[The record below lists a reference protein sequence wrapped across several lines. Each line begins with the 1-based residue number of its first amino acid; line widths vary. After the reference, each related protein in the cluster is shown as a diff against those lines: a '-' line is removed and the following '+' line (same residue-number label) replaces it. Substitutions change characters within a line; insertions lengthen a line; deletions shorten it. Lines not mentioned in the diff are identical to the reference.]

1 MNPGSGR
8 SRRRPYWLMPVFAL
22 LMLSPPAW
30 VTLTVLSGA
39 VGVAVALS
47 ARRVARTR
55 AGLSKVTEDGVAL
68 GVDAEGRHVVLSDH
82 QLSAHGLILGAS
94 GAGKS
99 TTLLRI
105 LTEHVAR
112 NRPVIAI
119 DMKGSPS
126 FAAELQAAAAAA
138 GRPFLLWSIDGPS
151 HWNPLSHGNPTELK
165 DRLIATERF
174 SEPHYKRAAER
185 YAQMALS
192 VLAHA
197 HPGRPPTL
205 SEMVTAMDSRRIPR
219 MLRDL
224 PRPLA
229 QRVQDY
235 LSELTPDQLSAVKGL
250 RTRLALMAES
260 AAGPFLEPAQ
270 DGGGGPGRDGGGPA
284 LGGGAPALRGGGQID
299 LRAALSGDPVV
310 VFSLNSS
317 RYPGLAAQIGTMVIQ
332 DLVSA
337 TGERLSESRGRPLPH
352 ALVGIDEFSALGA
365 DHLVHLVARGREPGL
380 SVVLATQEFADM
392 ERAAR
397 GLRDQLVGNA
407 AVKIIHRQD
416 VPDSALMAAQLV
428 GTHQVWERTIQTGA
442 GLLGRYDTRRGTR
455 RLVERFVIHPN
466 QIKRL
471 TTGEAIVITKQ
482 PTAQTRA
489 IRVRPPER
497 QGRELG

>member
-1 MNPGSGR
+1 MSSDSR
-8 SRRRPYWLMPVFAL
+8 VRRRRPYWLMPVFAA
-22 LMLSPPAW
+22 LMFSPPAW
-30 VTLTVLSGA
+30 VTLTLLCGA
-39 VGVAVALS
+39 IGVAVALG
-47 ARRVARTR
+47 ARRVARAR
-55 AGLSKVTEDGVAL
+55 ATSAAMPGDGVAL
-68 GVDAEGRHVVLSDH
+68 GVDAAGRQVVLSDQ

-105 LTEHVAR
+105 LTDHVAR
-112 NRPVIAI
+112 HRPVVAI

-126 FAAELQAAAAAA
+126 FAAELRAAAAAA

-197 HPGRPPTL
+197 HPGRAPTL
-205 SEMVTAMDSRRIPR
+205 AEMVTAMDSRRIPA
-219 MLRDL
+219 MLRAV

-235 LSELTPDQLSAVKGL
+235 LAELTPDQLSAVKGL

-260 AAGPFLEPAQ
+260 AAGPFLEPS
-270 DGGGGPGRDGGGPA
+270 RDGS
-284 LGGGAPALRGGGQID
+284 GQID
-299 LRAALSGDPVV
+299 LRAAVSGDPVV
-310 VFSLNSS
+310 VFSLNAA
-317 RYPGLAAQIGTMVIQ
+317 RYPGLAAQIGTTVIQ

-337 TGERLSESRGRPLPH
+337 TGERLSESHGRPLPH
-352 ALVGIDEFSALGA
+352 AIIGIDEFSALGA

-416 VPDSALMAAQLV
+416 VPDSALMAAELV
-428 GTHQVWERTIQTGA
+428 GTHQVWERTIQTGG
-442 GLLGRYDTRRGTR
+442 GLLGRYDTRRETR
-455 RLVERFVIHPN
+455 RLVEQFLIHPN

-489 IRVRPPER
+489 MRVRPPER
-497 QGRELG
+497 RGRELG

>member
-1 MNPGSGR
+1 MTTGPPN
-8 SRRRPYWLMPVFAL
+8 RRRRRFWLIPVFAA

-30 VTLTVLSGA
+30 ATVALLAGA
-39 VGVAVALS
+39 VGIAVAQS
-47 ARRVARTR
+47 AARVARAR
-55 AGLSKVTEDGVAL
+55 APHSTAPGEGVAL
-68 GVDAEGRHVVLSDH
+68 GVDAAGRQVVLSDQ

-105 LTEHVAR
+105 LTDHVAR

-126 FAAELQAAAAAA
+126 FAGQIESAAAAA
-138 GRPFLLWSIDGPS
+138 GRPFALWSIDGPT

-185 YAQMALS
+185 FAQMALG
-192 VLAHA
+192 VLAEA

-205 SEMVTAMDSRRIPR
+205 TEIVAAMDPHRLPR

-229 QRVQDY
+229 ERVQDY
-235 LSELTPDQLSAVKGL
+235 LTELTPDQVSAVKGL
-250 RTRLALMAES
+250 RTRLALLAES
-260 AAGPFLEPAQ
+260 AAGPFLEPA
-270 DGGGGPGRDGGGPA
+270 RDAGSEID
-284 LGGGAPALRGGGQID
+284 LRSALRGD
-299 LRAALSGDPVV
+299 SVV

-317 RYPGLAAQIGTMVIQ
+317 RYPGLAAQLGTMVIQ

-337 TGERLSESRGRPLPH
+337 TGERQAQALGAPLPQ
-352 ALVGIDEFSALGA
+352 ALVGLDEFSALGA
-365 DHLVHLVARGREPGL
+365 DHLIALVARGREPGL
-380 SVVLATQEFADM
+380 SVVFATQEFADM
-392 ERAAR
+392 DRAAR
-397 GLRDQLVGNA
+397 GLGDQLVGNA

-416 VPDSALMAAQLV
+416 VPNSALTAAQLV
-428 GTHQVWERTIQTGA
+428 GTHLVWERTIQTGG
-442 GLLGRYDTRRGTR
+442 GLLGRYDTRRSSR
-455 RLVERFVIHPN
+455 RQVERFLIHPN

-471 TTGEAIVITKQ
+471 TTGEAILITKQ
-482 PTAQTRA
+482 PSTQTRA
-489 IRVRPPER
+489 MRVRPPQR
-497 QGRELG
+497 WGRELG

>member
-1 MNPGSGR
+1 
-8 SRRRPYWLMPVFAL
+8 
-22 LMLSPPAW
+22 
-30 VTLTVLSGA
+30 
-39 VGVAVALS
+39 
-47 ARRVARTR
+47 
-55 AGLSKVTEDGVAL
+55 
-68 GVDAEGRHVVLSDH
+68 
-82 QLSAHGLILGAS
+82 LILGAS

-105 LTEHVAR
+105 LTDHIAR
-112 NRPVIAI
+112 NKPVVAI
-119 DMKGSPS
+119 DLKGSPS
-126 FAAELQAAAAAA
+126 FAAELQAAAAAV
-138 GRPFLLWSIDGPS
+138 GRPFMLWSIDGPS
-151 HWNPLSHGNPTELK
+151 HWNPLSNGSPTELK

-205 SEMVTAMDSRRIPR
+205 AEMVTAMDTRRMPR

-229 QRVQDY
+229 ERVQDY
-235 LSELTPDQLSAVKGL
+235 LTELTMDQLSAVKGL

-260 AAGPFLEPAQ
+260 AAGPFLEPAP
-270 DGGGGPGRDGGGPA
+270 DGGA
-284 LGGGAPALRGGGQID
+284 QID
-299 LRAALSGDPVV
+299 LRSALSDDPVV
-310 VFSLNSS
+310 LFSLNSS
-317 RYPGLAAQIGTMVIQ
+317 RYPGLAAQVGTMVIQ

-337 TGERLSESRGRPLPH
+337 TGERLAEVNGGPVPH

-365 DHLVHLVARGREPGL
+365 DHLIQLVARGREPGL
-380 SVVLATQEFADM
+380 SVVLATQEFADLD
-392 ERAAR
+392 RAAR
-397 GLRDQLVGNA
+397 GLGDQLVGNA

-416 VPDSALMAAQLV
+416 VPESALTVAQLV
-428 GTHQVWERTIQTGA
+428 GTHQVWERTIQTGG

-455 RLVERFVIHPN
+455 RQVERFLIHPN

-471 TTGEAIVITKQ
+471 TTGEAILITKQ

-489 IRVRPPER
+489 MRVRPPQR
-497 QGRELG
+497 WGRELG

>member
-1 MNPGSGR
+1 MNPGPPR
-8 SRRRPYWLMPVFAL
+8 RRRRPYWLMPVFAA

-30 VTLTVLSGA
+30 VTVAVLSA
-39 VGVAVALS
+39 AIGVAVALG
-47 ARRVARTR
+47 ARRIVRARAALATA
-55 AGLSKVTEDGVAL
+55 AGDGVAL
-68 GVDAEGRHVVLSDH
+68 GVDAKGRQVVLSDH

-105 LTEHVAR
+105 LTDHIAR
-112 NRPVIAI
+112 RRPVIAI

-151 HWNPLSHGNPTELK
+151 YWNPLSHGNPTELK

-192 VLAHA
+192 VLAHL

-205 SEMVTAMDSRRIPR
+205 AEMVTAMDSRRIPG

-229 QRVQDY
+229 HRVQDY
-235 LSELTPDQLSAVKGL
+235 LTELTPDQLSAVKGL
-250 RTRLALMAES
+250 RTRLALLAES
-260 AAGPFLEPAQ
+260 AAGPFLEP
-270 DGGGGPGRDGGGPA
+270 RDGGA
-284 LGGGAPALRGGGQID
+284 QID
-299 LRAALSGDPVV
+299 LRAALAGDPVV

-317 RYPGLAAQIGTMVIQ
+317 RYPGLAAQVGTMVIQ

-337 TGERLSESRGRPLPH
+337 TGERQAEANGAPLPQ

-365 DHLVHLVARGREPGL
+365 DHLIALVARGREPGL
-380 SVVLATQEFADM
+380 SVVFATQEFADM

-416 VPDSALMAAQLV
+416 VPDSALMAAQLA
-428 GTHQVWERTIQTGA
+428 GTHQVWERTIQTGG

-455 RLVERFVIHPN
+455 RLVEQFVIHPN

-482 PTAQTRA
+482 PSAQTRA
-489 IRVRPPER
+489 MRVRPPQR
-497 QGRELG
+497 VDIELG

>member
-1 MNPGSGR
+1 MNPGPPSR
-8 SRRRPYWLMPVFAL
+8 RRRPYWLMPVFAA
-22 LMLSPPAW
+22 LMLSPPAR
-30 VTLTVLSGA
+30 VTVAVLSA
-39 VGVAVALS
+39 AIGVVVALG
-47 ARRVARTR
+47 ARRIARAR
-55 AGLSKVTEDGVAL
+55 AAQARAADDGVAL
-68 GVDAEGRHVVLSDH
+68 GVDAEGRQVVLSDH

-105 LTEHVAR
+105 LTDHVAR
-112 NRPVIAI
+112 RRPVIAI

-151 HWNPLSHGNPTELK
+151 YWNPLSHGNPTELK

-192 VLAHA
+192 VLAHG
-197 HPGRPPTL
+197 HPGRPPTIA
-205 SEMVTAMDSRRIPR
+205 EMVTAMDSRRIPG

-229 QRVQDY
+229 LRVQDY
-235 LSELTPDQLSAVKGL
+235 LTELTPDQLSAVKGL

-260 AAGPFLEPAQ
+260 AAGPFLEPARDGGRPAQ
-270 DGGGGPGRDGGGPA
+270 DGGA
-284 LGGGAPALRGGGQID
+284 EID
-299 LRAALSGDPVV
+299 LRAALSGDPIV

-337 TGERLSESRGRPLPH
+337 TGERLSESHGRPLPH

-428 GTHQVWERTIQTGA
+428 GTHQIWERTIQTGG
-442 GLLGRYDTRRGTR
+442 GLLCRYDTRRGTR

-482 PTAQTRA
+482 PTAQARA
-489 IRVRPPER
+489 MRVRPP
-497 QGRELG
+497 QPWGRELG

>member
-1 MNPGSGR
+1 MNTSPPNR
-8 SRRRPYWLMPVFAL
+8 RRRPYWLMPAFAAL
-22 LMLSPPAW
+22 ILSPPAW
-30 VTLTVLSGA
+30 ATMAVLACS
-39 VGVAVALS
+39 VALGVALS
-47 ARRVARTR
+47 ARRVARAR
-55 AGLSKVTEDGVAL
+55 AAQAPTAGDGVAL
-68 GVDAEGRHVVLSDH
+68 GVDDDGRQVVLSDQ

-105 LTEHVAR
+105 LTDHVAR

-126 FAAELQAAAAAA
+126 FAGELEAAARAS
-138 GRPFLLWSIDGPS
+138 GRPFALWSIDGPA

-185 YAQMALS
+185 FAQMALG
-192 VLAHA
+192 VLAQA

-205 SEMVTAMDSRRIPR
+205 AEVVTALDPHRLPR
-219 MLRDL
+219 LLRDL

-229 QRVQDY
+229 ERVQDY
-235 LSELTPDQLSAVKGL
+235 LTELTPDQVSAVKGL
-250 RTRLALMAES
+250 RTRLALLAES
-260 AAGPFLEPAQ
+260 AAGPFLEPAR
-270 DGGGGPGRDGGGPA
+270 DRGR
-284 LGGGAPALRGGGQID
+284 QID
-299 LRAALSGDPVV
+299 LRSALSGDPVV

-317 RYPGLAAQIGTMVIQ
+317 RYPGLAAQLGTMVIQ

-337 TGERLSESRGRPLPH
+337 TGERQARANGAPLPQ
-352 ALVGIDEFSALGA
+352 ALVGLDEFSALGG
-365 DHLVHLVARGREPGL
+365 DHLIALVARGREPGL
-380 SVVLATQEFADM
+380 SVVFATQEFADM

-416 VPDSALMAAQLV
+416 VPDSALTAAQLV
-428 GTHQVWERTIQTGA
+428 GTHLVWERTIQSGP
-442 GLLGRYDTRRGTR
+442 GVLGRYDTRRSSR
-455 RLVERFVIHPN
+455 RQVERFVIHPN

-471 TTGEAIVITKQ
+471 TTGEAILITKQ
-482 PTAQTRA
+482 PSAQTRA
-489 IRVRPPER
+489 MRVRPPQR
-497 QGRELG
+497 VDIELG

>member
-1 MNPGSGR
+1 
-8 SRRRPYWLMPVFAL
+8 VFAA

-30 VTLTVLSGA
+30 VILTLLCGGI
-39 VGVAVALS
+39 GVAVARS
-47 ARRVARTR
+47 ARRVARAR
-55 AGLSKVTEDGVAL
+55 AAAAVPGDAVAL
-68 GVDAEGRHVVLSDH
+68 GVDAAGRQVVLSDQ

-105 LTEHVAR
+105 HTDHVAR
-112 NRPVIAI
+112 HRPVVAI

-126 FAAELQAAAAAA
+126 FAAELRAAAAAA
-138 GRPFLLWSIDGPS
+138 GRPFFLWSIDGPS

-197 HPGRPPTL
+197 HPGRAPTL
-205 SEMVTAMDSRRIPR
+205 AEMVTAMDSRRIAG
-219 MLRDL
+219 MLRDV
-224 PRPLA
+224 PRALA
-229 QRVQDY
+229 RRVQDY
-235 LSELTPDQLSAVKGL
+235 LAELTPDQLSAVKGL

-260 AAGPFLEPAQ
+260 AAGPFLEPRS
-270 DGGGGPGRDGGGPA
+270 DGGR
-284 LGGGAPALRGGGQID
+284 QVD

-337 TGERLSESRGRPLPH
+337 TGERLSESHGRPLPH
-352 ALVGIDEFSALGA
+352 AIVGIDEFSALGA

-428 GTHQVWERTIQTGA
+428 GTHQVWERTIQTGG

-455 RLVERFVIHPN
+455 RLVEQFVIHPN
-466 QIKRL
+466 RIKRL

-497 QGRELG
+497 RGRELG

>member
-1 MNPGSGR
+1 MNGDTPTR
-8 SRRRPYWLMPVFAL
+8 RRRPYWLMPVFAA

-30 VTLTVLSGA
+30 VILTLLCGGI
-39 VGVAVALS
+39 GVAVARS
-47 ARRVARTR
+47 ARRVARAR
-55 AGLSKVTEDGVAL
+55 AAAAMPGDAVAL
-68 GVDAEGRHVVLSDH
+68 GVDAAGRQVVLSDQ

-105 LTEHVAR
+105 LTDHVAR
-112 NRPVIAI
+112 HRPVVAI

-126 FAAELQAAAAAA
+126 FAAELRAAAA
-138 GRPFLLWSIDGPS
+138 GAGRPFFLWSIDGPS

-197 HPGRPPTL
+197 HPGRAPTL
-205 SEMVTAMDSRRIPR
+205 AEMVTAMDSRRIAG
-219 MLRDL
+219 MLRDV
-224 PRPLA
+224 PRALA
-229 QRVQDY
+229 RRVQDY
-235 LSELTPDQLSAVKGL
+235 LAELTPDQLSAVKGL

-260 AAGPFLEPAQ
+260 AAGPFLEPRS
-270 DGGGGPGRDGGGPA
+270 DGGR
-284 LGGGAPALRGGGQID
+284 QVD

-337 TGERLSESRGRPLPH
+337 TGERLSESHGRPLPH
-352 ALVGIDEFSALGA
+352 AIVGIDEFSALGA

-428 GTHQVWERTIQTGA
+428 GTHQVWERTIQTGG

-455 RLVERFVIHPN
+455 RLVEQFVIHPN
-466 QIKRL
+466 RIKRL

-497 QGRELG
+497 RGRELG

>member
-1 MNPGSGR
+1 MNPDPGR
-8 SRRRPYWLMPVFAL
+8 RRRRPYWLVPFFAAVA
-22 LMLSPPAW
+22 LSPPAW
-30 VTLTVLSGA
+30 VTVAVLTGTI
-39 VGVAVALS
+39 GVAVGLG
-47 ARRVARTR
+47 ARRVARAR
-55 AGLSKVTEDGVAL
+55 AASSAMPGDGVAL
-68 GVDAEGRHVVLSDH
+68 GVDAAGRQVVLSDQ

-105 LTEHVAR
+105 LTDRVAR

-126 FAAELQAAAAAA
+126 FAAELQAATAAA
-138 GRPFLLWSIDGPS
+138 GRPFQLWSIDGPS

-197 HPGRPPTL
+197 HPGHPPTL
-205 SEMVTAMDSRRIPR
+205 SEMVTAMDARRIPG

-235 LSELTPDQLSAVKGL
+235 LTELTPDQASAVKGL

-260 AAGPFLEPAQ
+260 AAGPFLEPVRD
-270 DGGGGPGRDGGGPA
+270 DGGQASG
-284 LGGGAPALRGGGQID
+284 GGGQID

-337 TGERLSESRGRPLPH
+337 TGERLSESHGRPLPH
-352 ALVGIDEFSALGA
+352 ALVGIDEFSALGS

-416 VPDSALMAAQLV
+416 VPDSALMAAELV
-428 GTHQVWERTIQTGA
+428 GTHQVWERTIQTGG

-489 IRVRPPER
+489 MRVRPPER
-497 QGRELG
+497 RGRELG

>member
-1 MNPGSGR
+1 
-8 SRRRPYWLMPVFAL
+8 
-22 LMLSPPAW
+22 
-30 VTLTVLSGA
+30 
-39 VGVAVALS
+39 
-47 ARRVARTR
+47 
-55 AGLSKVTEDGVAL
+55 
-68 GVDAEGRHVVLSDH
+68 
-82 QLSAHGLILGAS
+82 
-94 GAGKS
+94 
-99 TTLLRI
+99 
-105 LTEHVAR
+105 
-112 NRPVIAI
+112 
-119 DMKGSPS
+119 MKGSPS

-151 HWNPLSHGNPTELK
+151 HWNPLSQGNPTELK

-192 VLAHA
+192 VLAHT
-197 HPGRPPTL
+197 HPGHPPTL
-205 SEMVTAMDSRRIPR
+205 AEMVTAMDSRRIPR

-229 QRVQDY
+229 ERVQDY
-235 LSELTPDQLSAVKGL
+235 LTELTPDQLSAVKGL

-260 AAGPFLEPAQ
+260 AAGPYLEPA
-270 DGGGGPGRDGGGPA
+270 RD
-284 LGGGAPALRGGGQID
+284 GGGQID

-337 TGERLSESRGRPLPH
+337 TGERQSASLGRLLPH

-428 GTHQVWERTIQTGA
+428 GTHQVWERTIQTGG
-442 GLLGRYDTRRGTR
+442 GLLSRYDTRRGTR
-455 RLVERFVIHPN
+455 RLVEQFVIHPN
-466 QIKRL
+466 EIKRL

-482 PTAQTRA
+482 PTTQARA
-489 IRVRPPER
+489 MRVRPPER
-497 QGRELG
+497 RGRELG

>member
-1 MNPGSGR
+1 MSPQPR
-8 SRRRPYWLMPVFAL
+8 SRRRPYWLMPFFVAL
-22 LMLSPPAW
+22 MISPPAW
-30 VTLTVLSGA
+30 VTVAVLAGTVG
-39 VGVAVALS
+39 VGVALG
-47 ARRVARTR
+47 ARRVARAR
-55 AGLSKVTEDGVAL
+55 AGRTTSAEDGVAL
-68 GVDAEGRHVVLSDH
+68 GVDANGRQVVLSDH

-105 LTEHVAR
+105 LTDRVAR
-112 NRPVIAI
+112 NQPVIAL

-138 GRPFLLWSIDGPS
+138 GRPFVLWSIDGPS
-151 HWNPLSHGNPTELK
+151 HWNPLAHGNPTELK

-185 YAQMALS
+185 YAQMALG

-205 SEMVTAMDSRRIPR
+205 AEVVTAMDPRRMPG

-229 QRVQDY
+229 ARVQDY
-235 LSELTPDQLSAVKGL
+235 LAELTPDQVSAVKGL
-250 RTRLALMAES
+250 RTRLALLSES
-260 AAGPFLEPAQ
+260 GAGPFLEPAP
-270 DGGGGPGRDGGGPA
+270 DPA
-284 LGGGAPALRGGGQID
+284 AQID
-299 LRAALSGDPVV
+299 LRAALSGNPVV

-317 RYPGLAAQIGTMVIQ
+317 RYPGLAAQLGTMVVQ

-337 TGERLSESRGRPLPH
+337 AGERLAESDGARLPP
-352 ALVGIDEFSALGA
+352 ALIGIDEFSALGA
-365 DHLVHLVARGREPGL
+365 DHLIQLVARGREPGL
-380 SVVLATQEFADM
+380 SVVFATQEFADM
-392 ERAAR
+392 DRAAP
-397 GLRDQLVGNA
+397 GLRDQLLGNA

-416 VPDSALMAAQLV
+416 VPDSAVTAAQLA
-428 GTHQVWERTIQTGA
+428 GTHQVWERTIQTGG

-455 RLVERFVIHPN
+455 RQVERFVIPPN

-471 TTGEAIVITKQ
+471 TTGEAILITKQ
-482 PTAQTRA
+482 PSAQTRA
-489 IRVRPPER
+489 MRVRPPQR
-497 QGRELG
+497 SGPELG

>member
-1 MNPGSGR
+1 M
-8 SRRRPYWLMPVFAL
+8 FAA

-30 VTLTVLSGA
+30 VTVAVLAGTI
-39 VGVAVALS
+39 GVAVALS
-47 ARRVARTR
+47 ARRVARAR
-55 AGLSKVTEDGVAL
+55 AGSATAPGDGVAL
-68 GVDAEGRHVVLSDH
+68 GVDAHGRQVVLSDQ

-105 LTEHVAR
+105 LTDHVAR
-112 NRPVIAI
+112 NRPVVAI

-126 FAAELQAAAAAA
+126 FAAELEAAAAAA
-138 GRPFLLWSIDGPS
+138 GRPFVLWSIDGPS
-151 HWNPLSHGNPTELK
+151 HWNPLGHGNPTELK

-185 YAQMALS
+185 YAQMALG
-192 VLAHA
+192 VLAHV

-205 SEMVTAMDSRRIPR
+205 AEVVTAMDPRRMPR

-229 QRVQDY
+229 ARVQDY
-235 LSELTPDQLSAVKGL
+235 LAELTPDQISAVKGL
-250 RTRLALMAES
+250 RTRLALLAES
-260 AAGPFLEPAQ
+260 AAGPFLEPA
-270 DGGGGPGRDGGGPA
+270 RA
-284 LGGGAPALRGGGQID
+284 SAAQID

-317 RYPGLAAQIGTMVIQ
+317 RYPGLAAQLGTMVIQ

-337 TGERLSESRGRPLPH
+337 TGERQAQANEAPLPQ
-352 ALVGIDEFSALGA
+352 ALVGVDEFSALGG
-365 DHLVHLVARGREPGL
+365 DHLIALVARGREPGL
-380 SVVLATQEFADM
+380 SVVFATQEFADM

-397 GLRDQLVGNA
+397 GLGDQLVGNA

-416 VPDSALMAAQLV
+416 VPDSALTAAQLV
-428 GTHQVWERTIQTGA
+428 GTHMVWERTIQTGA
-442 GLLGRYDTRRGTR
+442 GLLGRYDTRRSSR
-455 RLVERFVIHPN
+455 RQVERFVIHPN

-471 TTGEAIVITKQ
+471 TTGEAILITKQ
-482 PTAQTRA
+482 PAAEARA
-489 IRVRPPER
+489 MRVRPP
-497 QGRELG
+497 QQMDVELG